1 MTKQKRDRDMVQGTL
16 DMLILKAVS
25 LEPMHGW
32 GITNRIEQITNNVL
46 QVNPGSLYP
55 ALERLQDRGWIT
67 AEWGTTDAGR
77 SAKYYRLTATGRRT
91 LGNEEE
97 TWRRMVAAVDAVLR
111 TT

>member
-1 MTKQKRDRDMVQGTL
+1 MVQGTL
-16 DMLILKAVS
+16 DMLVLKALS

-32 GITNRIEQITNNVL
+32 GITHRIEQITQNVL

-55 ALERLQDRGWIT
+55 ALERLQDRGWIS

-77 SAKYYRLTATGRRT
+77 KAKYYKLTAAGRRN
-91 LGNEEE
+91 LGEE
-97 TWRRMVAAVDAVLR
+97 TESWRRMVAAVDAVLR

>member
-1 MTKQKRDRDMVQGTL
+1 MTRNRERDVVQGTL
-16 DMLILKAVS
+16 DMLVLKALS

-32 GITNRIEQITNNVL
+32 GITHRIGQITKNVL

-77 SAKYYRLTATGRRT
+77 NAKYYKLTAAGRKT
-91 LGNEEE
+91 LGEE
-97 TWRRMVAAVDAVLR
+97 TESWRKMVAAVDAVLR

>member
-1 MTKQKRDRDMVQGTL
+1 MARQNRDRDMVQGTL
-16 DMLILKAVS
+16 DMLVLKALS

-32 GITNRIEQITNNVL
+32 GITHRIEQITQNVL

-55 ALERLQDRGWIT
+55 ALERLQDRGWIS

-77 SAKYYRLTATGRRT
+77 KAKYYKLTAAGRRN
-91 LGNEEE
+91 LGEE
-97 TWRRMVAAVDAVLR
+97 TASWRRMVAAVDAVLR